1 MKVRASIAAVA
12 ALIAATGFGVYT
24 TLAPPVVR
32 AAAPTQSKSQELA
45 EQLSTA
51 TIVTSCNQIIVVVL
65 TNKDGQTLVID
76 ETSGVDA
83 DYLKSVIQASNAQ
96 IQVYEV
102 GCYSMTEPG
111 IMT

>member
-1 MKVRASIAAVA
+1 MKVRARIAAVA
-12 ALIAATGFGVYT
+12 ALIAVTGFGVYT
-24 TLAPPVVR
+24 TLAPPA